1 MAFSP
6 IRFIKI
12 RHTGCSM
19 RYPDVIQRC
28 LWITPASAD
37 FLHRGVPSG
46 FLPREALVS
55 VQTGTPRT
63 RTLKLDGTKIAY
75 LFLQAQLL
83 LISQNHFGNAHP
95 GIELKCFLK
104 LLVQCG
110 GCMKRRSARQLVRL
124 LADIRHATHCST
136 LRAAATNRAIALASA
151 ESEADAA
158 DSDDNTE
165 SPRDAR
171 QDKPVRSG
179 S

>member
-1 MAFSP
+1 MDNLAAEDAYP
-6 IRFIKI
+6 QAAA
-12 RHTGCSM
+12 RHF
-19 RYPDVIQRC
+19 PP
-28 LWITPASAD
+28 PA
-37 FLHRGVPSG
+37 
-46 FLPREALVS
+46 ALAS
-55 VQTGTPRT
+55 VQTATPRT
-63 RTLKLDGTKIAY
+63 RTLKLDGTKIAS

-95 GIELKCFLK
+95 GIELKCFLR

-158 DSDDNTE
+158 DSDDSPE
-165 SPRDAR
+165 SARDAH